1 MGEEYTIAPVKYEKA
16 PDLKT
21 ACRLLRVIAKR
32 PVLFTARKVDK
43 PLVLYGA
50 SNFGKLAKE
59 YLERLC
65 IPFLCVVDKYP
76 DLYRKD
82 PFWAGVD
89 IFGIQDVPLHI
100 RESSLLAICVA
111 LVPFSQVTTPLRE
124 QGWRDVVPFYDIAEA
139 YRGLHPLSNGWYS
152 GTLSEGDI
160 CGIESVL
167 SRWEDDISRAHHLQ
181 FIAWHSLREEWFF
194 DDAPVTTSDRYFI
207 PQVLRALR
215 DNEVF
220 VDIGAHHGEVIIRF
234 MEAVKNKFKEIYAI
248 EPDGEN
254 FSKLR
259 NCLEKN
265 MPGEK
270 GKIHL
275 LECAVGSME
284 NHKPFY
290 RGLGYASQFSELGQT
305 DVNVKALDDMSI
317 PATFIKIHIEGWE
330 RSAISGG
337 LETIMT
343 NRPILTVTAYHNR
356 DGLWKLPDEIMSHLD
371 NYIYY
376 FRVHSWLGTGAVIY
390 AIPRERINL

>member
-1 MGEEYTIAPVKYEKA
+1 MGKEPEITTVKYAKV
-16 PDLKT
+16 PDRKI
-21 ACRLLRVIAKR
+21 ARQLLHEIAKR
-32 PVLFTARKVDK
+32 PISFVPRKVDK
-43 PLVLYGA
+43 QLILYGA
-50 SNFGKLAKE
+50 GNFGKMAKE
-59 YLERLC
+59 YFERLG
-65 IPFLCVVDKYP
+65 ISFLFVVDAKP
-76 DLYRKD
+76 ELYRHD

-100 RESSLLAICVA
+100 RKSSLLAICVG
-111 LVPFSQVTTPLRE
+111 LVPFSRVTASLKE
-124 QGWRDVVPFYDIAEA
+124 QGWRDVVSFYDISEA
-139 YRGLHPLSNGWYS
+139 YRDLHPLSNGWNS

-194 DDAPVTTSDRYFI
+194 DNAPVTTYDRYFI
-207 PQVLRALR
+207 PQVLRVLH

-220 VDIGAHHGEVIIRF
+220 VDIGAHHGEVVVRF

-248 EPDGEN
+248 EADGEN

-265 MPGEK
+265 ITGEK
-270 GKIHL
+270 GEIHL
-275 LECAVGSME
+275 LECAVGSRE
-284 NHKPFY
+284 KNKPFY

-305 DVNVKALDDMSI
+305 DVSVKTLDDLSI

-337 LETIMT
+337 LETIIT

-356 DGLWKLPDEIMSHLD
+356 DGLWTLPSQIMTCLD
-371 NYIYY
+371 NYVYY

-390 AIPRERINL
+390 AIPRERINP